1 MRRALYLVR
10 HGSGTYHFRFVVPP
24 HARAAFG
31 GRKVLK
37 QSLRTREP
45 GAAQVLA
52 HALAARYA
60 ATLLHLK
67 GLTVPKPPPIEDVIR
82 AQERGEIDPYKI
94 RLPSGTEIE
103 AQGRNDHALALEAIG
118 RLPPA
123 AFFAAS
129 APPPAT
135 AVESITLAE
144 ALMKFSA
151 SLNAETNYKTGT
163 QKTAAVSGLV
173 NHVGTSVVLST
184 VSRPQVARL
193 FDWWR
198 NTVGLE
204 TPTLK
209 NKESYLAGFFAWA
222 QGAGYYP
229 PGENPARG
237 HVSYGDRAKR
247 ARRKL
252 GFRRFE
258 SDELTRLFD
267 AATLRT
273 LQPRARW
280 GAVLGLYLG
289 ARVSEIAQLALVD
302 FCERDGVFCL
312 TITDEGEGQSLKND
326 VSKRTVPV
334 HPHLLALGLRERVE
348 RLRQHGE
355 RDLLPHV
362 VEDDEAEAEGPA
374 WRRKSGAAN
383 GRGAWLGK
391 SFTRYLGKQGIR
403 SQEGAAKVGFHSLR
417 KTLIQALVDAGMA
430 PEPRTQ
436 YVGHQID
443 DEHRAAYGRT
453 LTPSEMLAGLAEGKF
468 RTAGLNELAY
478 GLDLDALRAV
488 LWWEGHDT
496 ERGKRRGKGKA

>member
-10 HGSGTYHFRFVVPP
+10 HPSGVYHFRFIVPS

-31 GRKVLK
+31 GRKVIK
-37 QSLRTREP
+37 QSLRTHDLST
-45 GAAQVLA
+45 AQVVA
-52 HALAARYA
+52 CTLAARYA
-60 ATLLHLK
+60 GALLHLK
-67 GLTVPKPPPIEDVIR
+67 GSPVAKPPSVENLIR
-82 AQERGEIDPYKI
+82 AQERGEIEPYKV
-94 RLPSGTEIE
+94 RLPSGMEIE
-103 AQGRNDHALALEAIG
+103 AEGPGEHARALELIG

-129 APPPAT
+129 VPPTAP
-135 AVESITLAE
+135 AVEAITLAE
-144 ALMKFSA
+144 ALVKFSA

-173 NHVGTSVVLST
+173 NHVGTSVVLSS

-193 FDWWR
+193 FEWWR

-258 SDELTRLFD
+258 SDELARLFD
-267 AATLRT
+267 ATTLRT

-302 FCERDGVFCL
+302 FSERDGVLCL
-312 TITDEGEGQSLKND
+312 SITDEGEGQSLKND
-326 VSKRTVPV
+326 VSKRIVPI
-334 HPHLLALGLRERVE
+334 HPHLLALGLGDRVE
-348 RLRQHGE
+348 RLRQLGE
-355 RDLLPHV
+355 RDLLPHAI
-362 VEDDEAEAEGPA
+362 EDDDEDVEGPA
-374 WRRKSGAAN
+374 WRRKSGPAN

-391 SFTRYLGKQGIR
+391 SFTRYLGKQGVR

-453 LTPSEMLAGLAEGKF
+453 LTPSEMLTGLAEGKF

-478 GLDLDALRAV
+478 GLDLDTLRAV

-496 ERGKRRGKGKA
+496 DRGKRRTR